1 MENIRAMAGYLFGLD
16 SVESLNLY
24 AQNGVYSTKLPSPS
38 GLWRAPQEG
47 TFADYVTMKEGDNVY
62 FFIKRNIFGIGELVN
77 VQNDCK
83 FCNFPGASYPNP
95 VHYSFVKDKLLWD
108 EGESSKDQ
116 RWLCL
121 FKPAPYFFSNGI
133 DMDDVLSSNPAAF
146 KMLRAFW
153 RLSFVKFD
161 EEENQAFKDV
171 ILKFNQESLH
181 KPEEGGNIF
190 ASNYAQTHASI
201 SQKLSAD
208 NYTLDVAPI
217 LSSCARR
224 DGLRHEMAIEAGLLA
239 QLSQNDSSTETIFG
253 NWDYLSHQVIASPF
267 KPIDYMDKMDIFGYS
282 FVIGFSPTK
291 SKFLVIEIK
300 KDAASKDD
308 IDQLLKYVDWVKDEY
323 CFGDYS
329 MVNAFLVAYSLDQSV
344 VDHNRNVSV
353 RSYTIGRRPAKSLKW
368 SNLKLIKY
376 TFDPREEKLLYQTV
390 V

>member
-1 MENIRAMAGYLFGLD
+1 
-16 SVESLNLY
+16 
-24 AQNGVYSTKLPSPS
+24 
-38 GLWRAPQEG
+38 
-47 TFADYVTMKEGDNVY
+47 
-62 FFIKRNIFGIGELVN
+62 
-77 VQNDCK
+77 
-83 FCNFPGASYPNP
+83 
-95 VHYSFVKDKLLWD
+95 
-108 EGESSKDQ
+108 
-116 RWLCL
+116 
-121 FKPAPYFFSNGI
+121 
-133 DMDDVLSSNPAAF
+133 
-146 KMLRAFW
+146 MLRAFW
-153 RLSFVKFD
+153 KLSFVKFD

-171 ILKFNQESLH
+171 ILKFNQESLQE
-181 KPEEGGNIF
+181 PEEGENIF
-190 ASNYAQTHASI
+190 LSNYTQTHASI

-224 DGLRHEMAIEAGLLA
+224 DGLKHEMAIEAGLLT
-239 QLSQNDSSTETIFG
+239 QLSQNDSTTETIFG

-329 MVNAFLVAYSLDQSV
+329 MVNAFLVAYSIDQSV

-353 RSYTIGRRPAKSLKW
+353 RSYIIGRRPAKSLKW
-368 SNLKLIKY
+368 SNLRLIKY
-376 TFDPREEKLLYQTV
+376 TFDPIEKKLLFQTV
-390 V
+390 A

>member
-1 MENIRAMAGYLFGLD
+1 MAGYLFGLD

-62 FFIKRNIFGIGELVN
+62 FFIQRNIFGIGELVN

-83 FCNFPGASYPNP
+83 FCNFPDASYPNP
-95 VHYSFVKDKLLWD
+95 VDYSFMKDKLLWD
-108 EGESSKDQ
+108 EGEFSKDQ

-121 FKPAPYFFSNGI
+121 FKPAPYFFSMGI
-133 DMDDVLSSNPAAF
+133 DMDDVLSSNPDAF
-146 KMLRAFW
+146 KMLRAFS

-190 ASNYAQTHASI
+190 AINYAQTHASI

-208 NYTLDVAPI
+208 NYALDVAPI

-267 KPIDYMDKMDIFGYS
+267 KPIVYMDKMDIFGYS

-376 TFDPREEKLLYQTV
+376 TFDPREEKLLFRTV